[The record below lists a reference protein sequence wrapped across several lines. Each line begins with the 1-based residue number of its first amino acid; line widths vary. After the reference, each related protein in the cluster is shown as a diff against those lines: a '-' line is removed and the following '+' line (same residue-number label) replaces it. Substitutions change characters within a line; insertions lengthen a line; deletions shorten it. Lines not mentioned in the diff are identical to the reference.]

1 MIYMI
6 VTWSLHAQDRFIE
19 RVAKYNINYGD
30 VEFEVKKQKVKIK
43 EEDKIKIIFKIP
55 PIFLTIIKKETKE
68 YILIL
73 TLWESSEEE
82 ERLWKTK

>member
-1 MIYMI
+1 MI

-43 EEDKIKIIFKIP
+43 EEDKIKTIFKIP